1 METEASVTLR
11 IASESC
17 DPSEITT
24 KMGCQ
29 PTRSFR
35 KGERMSPHNVESA
48 VRTENLWFLEGTD
61 TSNPISEQLE
71 AWARFIDAHREQLS
85 EISRSAEL
93 ELFCKFVHKDGQG
106 SVFLPATFISTV
118 SCVPLAV
125 HLDIYG
131 E

>member
-1 METEASVTLR
+1 MEIEASVTLR

-17 DPSEITT
+17 DPGEITT
-24 KMGCQ
+24 TMGCK

-35 KGERMSPHNVESA
+35 KGERMSSHDLESA

-61 TSNPISEQLE
+61 TSNSIKEQLE
-71 AWARFIDAHREQLS
+71 QWGRFIVAHREQLS
-85 EISRSAEL
+85 EISKSSEL

-106 SVFLPATFISTV
+106 SLLLPATFISTI
-118 SCVPLAV
+118 SCVPIAV
-125 HLDIYG
+125 HLDIYS